1 MGVFA
6 PSFTP
11 RLAQAASL
19 FPAILS
25 GIIIFA
31 LVLFLVGG
39 VREEDLKSVPRLGD
53 TLLKL
58 ARKFNLLRR

>member
-1 MGVFA
+1 M
-6 PSFTP
+6 
-11 RLAQAASL
+11 
-19 FPAILS
+19 
-25 GIIIFA
+25 IIFA